1 MTEPVATTRSKDN
14 APSAPVTIVLATA
27 NPGKIAELRHLLG
40 SRYTIRGMDEFNA
53 IAAEETGSTFEE
65 NAILKAEAI
74 LGQTGHISLADDSGL
89 EVDALGGE
97 PGVYSAR
104 YAGLDATDASNRRK
118 LLENM
123 SEQPPG
129 NRTARFVGVL
139 ALARPGHDTI
149 TVRGECEGTVGYDE
163 RGTNGFGY
171 DSLFVLPD
179 GRTMAELEPA
189 EKDRISHRALAMQ
202 QLITILPDLL
212 ATEVP

>member
-1 MTEPVATTRSKDN
+1 MTEPVATTRSHN
-14 APSAPVTIVLATA
+14 NESTTPVTIVLATA

-40 SRYTIRGMDEFNA
+40 SRYTIRSMDEFSA
-53 IAAEETGSTFEE
+53 VAAEETGTTFEE

-74 LGQTGHISLADDSGL
+74 LRQTGHIALADDSGL
-89 EVDALGGE
+89 EVDALGGA
-97 PGVYSAR
+97 PGAYSAR
-104 YAGLDATDASNRRK
+104 YAGPDANDASNRRK

-123 SEQPPG
+123 IEKHPG
-129 NRTARFVGVL
+129 ERTARFVGVL
-139 ALARPGHDTI
+139 ALSRPGHHTI
-149 TVRGECEGTVGYDE
+149 TVRGECEGSVGFGE

-202 QLITILPDLL
+202 KLIAMLPELL